1 MAHIAFLGL
10 GQMGS
15 PMAARLLEAGHS
27 LTVWNRT
34 PAKTQPLV
42 KLGATAAASPAD
54 AVTNADAVFTML
66 ADPQALEGVLF
77 AEDGVVGALRQ
88 GQWLIDMSTV
98 GPDTISSVRGRLPEQ
113 VTLVDAPVRGSVPEA
128 TSGRLA
134 IFVGATAADFEHVR
148 RLLAPLGTPHLVGGP
163 GAGAS
168 AKLVANLVL
177 GVTITAL
184 GEALA
189 LGETLGLDRATAL
202 DVLADTPIGATVSAK
217 RPNIESNSY
226 PPSFKLR
233 HALKDLRL
241 ARETVEGTRLEL
253 TAAAYE
259 WLVRAAADGAADLD
273 VSAVV
278 ATIRAAAPGRDG
290 MHTRTVTP

>member
-1 MAHIAFLGL
+1 MAQLAFLGL

-15 PMAARLLEAGHS
+15 PMAARLLQAGHD

-34 PAKTQPLV
+34 PAKTEPLV
-42 KLGATAAASPAD
+42 ELGATAAASPAD
-54 AVTNADAVFTML
+54 AVAGADAVITML
-66 ADPQALEGVLF
+66 ADPLALDGVLF
-77 AEDGVVGALRQ
+77 AEDGVVGVISP

-98 GPDTISSVRGRLPEQ
+98 GPDAICSVRDRLPEN

-134 IFVGATAADFEHVR
+134 IFVGATSPDFEQVQ
-148 RLLAPLGTPHLVGGP
+148 RLLAPLGTPHHVGGP
-163 GAGAS
+163 GAGAA

-177 GVTITAL
+177 GVAMTAL

-189 LGETLGLDRATAL
+189 LGESLGLDRAIVL
-202 DVLADTPIGATVSAK
+202 DVLAETPIGATVSAK
-217 RPNIESNSY
+217 RRNIESDSY

-233 HALKDLRL
+233 HAMKDLRL
-241 ARETVEGTRLEL
+241 ARETLEGTKLEL

-259 WLVRAAADGAADLD
+259 WLVRAAAHGAADLD

-278 ATIRAAAPGRDG
+278 ATIRAAVPGPDGTIAP
-290 MHTRTVTP
+290 TTP

>member
-1 MAHIAFLGL
+1 MAQLAFLGL
-10 GQMGS
+10 GQMGA
-15 PMAARLLEAGHS
+15 PMAARLLHAGHN

-34 PAKTQPLV
+34 MAKTEPLV

-54 AVTNADAVFTML
+54 AVTGADAVVTML
-66 ADPQALEGVLF
+66 ADPPALEHVLF
-77 AEDGVVGALRQ
+77 AADGVVGALSP

-98 GPDTISSVRGRLPEQ
+98 GPDTIGSVRGRLPEH

-134 IFVGATAADFEHVR
+134 IFVGATAADFEQVEP
-148 RLLAPLGTPHLVGGP
+148 LLAALGAPHHVGGP
-163 GAGAS
+163 GAGA
-168 AKLVANLVL
+168 ATKLVANLVL
-177 GVTITAL
+177 GVAITAL

-189 LGETLGLDRATAL
+189 LGDTLGLDRATVL
-202 DVLADTPIGATVSAK
+202 DVLSETPIGATVAAK
-217 RPNIESNSY
+217 RPNIESDSY

-241 ARETVEGTRLEL
+241 AGDTVEGTKLEL
-253 TAAAYE
+253 TAAARG
-259 WLVRAAADGAADLD
+259 WLAQAAAEGRAELD

-278 ATIRAAAPGRDG
+278 ATIRDAVPGPDRAHAKTTAA
-290 MHTRTVTP
+290 